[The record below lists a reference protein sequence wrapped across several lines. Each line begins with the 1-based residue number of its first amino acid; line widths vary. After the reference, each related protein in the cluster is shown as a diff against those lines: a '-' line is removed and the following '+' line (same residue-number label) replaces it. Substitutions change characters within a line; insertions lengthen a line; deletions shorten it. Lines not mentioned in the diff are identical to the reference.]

1 MEFRFDF
8 VTTQRWFQRSREFIF
23 TSGKSYSECRSK
35 PRDLNRARLWLSGF
49 WNVAKQPD
57 KVLIWR
63 GKQWRPRPF
72 VKINETNY
80 PTKFLTLRDFRSF
93 AESFFFLSKS
103 VLSHHRHASFFR
115 GKKFKAIQG
124 AALYI
129 LRMKRLERSLIKFS
143 KSSIKSISLERYL
156 ILRKT

>member
-8 VTTQRWFQRSREFIF
+8 VTTQRWFERSREFIF

-72 VKINETNY
+72 VKINGTNY
-80 PTKFLTLRDFRSF
+80 PTKFLRGKFF
-93 AESFFFLSKS
+93 WGIFEVPESF
-103 VLSHHRHASFFR
+103 LSHHRHASFFR